1 MPLEPNTSMCSSY
14 PTPCAQR
21 LLPTAVATASAIF
34 MSSTAV
40 SSALGGLTGGLGVA
54 IVGLPEVFF
63 IPAAFAFLA
72 VIGLA
77 AVARLGVLKSRP
89 VADQR

>member
-1 MPLEPNTSMCSSY
+1 
-14 PTPCAQR
+14 
-21 LLPTAVATASAIF
+21 

-63 IPAAFAFLA
+63 IPAAFTFLA
-72 VIGLA
+72 VIGL
-77 AVARLGVLKSRP
+77 VAMARSGVLKSRP
-89 VADQR
+89 AVDQR

>member
-1 MPLEPNTSMCSSY
+1 
-14 PTPCAQR
+14 
-21 LLPTAVATASAIF
+21 

-54 IVGLPEVFF
+54 KVGLPEVFF

-77 AVARLGVLKSRP
+77 AMARLGVLKSRP